1 MVQFYFLSIVTTILS
16 GFVLSLELL
25 ERKMPRLSGVRGMF
39 SGKVFRFVL
48 GICTLLFGF
57 LKLLSAYRGDVPV
70 VGDLVPAAAGMI
82 MGITLIID
90 YYKSK
95 ATVSSQAVE
104 TFDRVFVRR
113 KSIIGIIGMAVG
125 ILHFFIPSVLFL

>member
-1 MVQFYFLSIVTTILS
+1 M
-16 GFVLSLELL
+16 
-25 ERKMPRLSGVRGMF
+25 
-39 SGKVFRFVL
+39 L

-57 LKLLSAYRGDVPV
+57 LKLLSAYRGDVPI

-104 TFDRVFVRR
+104 AFDRVFVRR
-113 KSIIGIIGMAVG
+113 KSIIGIIGMVCRNPSF
-125 ILHFFIPSVLFL
+125 LHAFRLVP

>member
-1 MVQFYFLSIVTTILS
+1 M
-16 GFVLSLELL
+16 
-25 ERKMPRLSGVRGMF
+25 
-39 SGKVFRFVL
+39 
-48 GICTLLFGF
+48 
-57 LKLLSAYRGDVPV
+57 PV